1 MQLYVVLYQKRH
13 AGLPERER
21 RLLHVQRGA
30 VPHLRLQLLI
40 LGSFFPPGIMYSFHV
55 HDLPQRGRALAR
67 AGFSSSET
75 SSGIFQPGSVRSTLI
90 INNAGIRTVLL
101 PKQER
106 SG

>member
-1 MQLYVVLYQKRH
+1 MPASQNGSGVYYMYR
-13 AGLPERER
+13 GERLP
-21 RLLHVQRGA
+21 RLCV
-30 VPHLRLQLLI
+30 QLLI

-75 SSGIFQPGSVRSTLI
+75 SLGIFQPGSVRSTLI

-101 PKQER
+101 PSKYGAGDGGRLER
-106 SG
+106 